1 MKLVTFTDSASTR
14 IGVIKGEQIVD
25 LSLAAP
31 TLPHDMVSLLAGGD
45 EAMAEAKRAAESAE
59 ATVAVDAV
67 TLNSPILAPRKLMAI
82 GLNYMDHFNEV
93 PEEIKQ
99 RAGFKIPETP
109 ILFIKQVTSITG
121 PFDSVDLPPESDELD
136 YEAELAVV
144 IGKTCRRVAPED
156 VSKVIAG
163 YTIANDVSI
172 RDWQRAA
179 PTMVMGKSWDT
190 HCPLGPALVT
200 PDELPNPVD
209 LKVKLTVDGET
220 RQEFQTADMLFDIAT
235 QVSYMSTAFTLEPGD
250 VLLTGTSAGVGFFWP
265 GGGLLKEGQVVRV
278 EIEHLG
284 AIENTVVADS
294 GESFIR

>member
-1 MKLVTFTDSASTR
+1 MKLVTFTDSTSTR
-14 IGVIKGEQIVD
+14 IGVMKGEQIVD

-45 EAMAEAKRAAESAE
+45 EAMAEAKRAAETAE

-109 ILFIKQVTSITG
+109 ILFNKQVTSITG
-121 PFDSVDLPPESDELD
+121 PYDSVDLPPESDELD

-144 IGKTCRRVAPED
+144 IGKTCCRVAPED

-190 HCPLGPALVT
+190 HCPLGPALVP

>member
-1 MKLVTFTDSASTR
+1 M
-14 IGVIKGEQIVD
+14 
-25 LSLAAP
+25 
-31 TLPHDMVSLLAGGD
+31 
-45 EAMAEAKRAAESAE
+45 SAE
-59 ATVAVDAV
+59 PTIAVGGV
-67 TLNSPILAPRKLMAI
+67 TLNSPILRPRKLMAI
-82 GLNYMDHFNEV
+82 GLNYMDHFDEV

-109 ILFIKQVTSITG
+109 ILFNKQVTSITG
-121 PFDSVDLPPESDELD
+121 PFDSVHLPPESNELD

-156 VSKVIAG
+156 VPKVIAG
-163 YTIANDVSI
+163 YTISNDVSI

-179 PTMVMGKSWDT
+179 PTMIMGKSWDT

-200 PDELPNPVD
+200 PDELPDPVD

-235 QVSYMSTAFTLEPGD
+235 QISYMSTAFTLEPGD

-265 GGGLLKEGQVVRV
+265 GGGLLKDGQVVRI

-284 AIENTVVADS
+284 AIENTVVADL

>member
-1 MKLVTFTDSASTR
+1 MRLVTFSDGASTR
-14 IGVIKGEQIVD
+14 IGALRGDRVVD
-25 LSLAAP
+25 FSLADP
-31 TLPHDMVSLLAGGD
+31 GLPGDMIALLRGGD
-45 EAMAEAKRAAESAE
+45 ETMDRARGVAESAE
-59 ATVAVDAV
+59 PSLQLDAL
-67 TLNSPILAPRKLMAI
+67 TLHSPVLNPRKLMAI

-93 PEEIKQ
+93 PEEVKK

-109 ILFIKQVTSITG
+109 ILFNKQVTSLTG
-121 PFDSVDLPPESDELD
+121 PFDPIHLPPESSELD

-144 IGKTCRRVAPED
+144 IGKTCRRVAPDD

-200 PDELPNPVD
+200 PDELGSPLD
-209 LKVKLTVDGET
+209 LRVKLTVDGEV

-235 QVSYMSTAFTLEPGD
+235 QISYMSTAFTLEPGD

-265 GGGLLKEGQVVRV
+265 GGGLLKDGEVVRI
-278 EIEHLG
+278 EIEQLG
-284 AIENTVVADS
+284 AIENTVVADP

>member
-1 MKLVTFTDSASTR
+1 MKLVTFTDSTSTR
-14 IGVIKGEQIVD
+14 IGVMKGEQIVD

-31 TLPHDMVSLLAGGD
+31 SLPHDMVSLLAVGD
-45 EAMAEAKRAAESAE
+45 EAMAEAKRVAESAE

-109 ILFIKQVTSITG
+109 ILFNKQVTSITG

-235 QVSYMSTAFTLEPGD
+235 QISYMSTAFTLEPGD